1 MLATWVLSYNEK
13 KFAWKTN
20 QWKIER
26 WLLCLKPHIQSWEGS
41 KKNDNKPIYRKQ
53 RHHETS
59 QLDNE
64 IFEERPQALKDN
76 SFYSKRNNF

>member
-1 MLATWVLSYNEK
+1 MKDKSMKNRKVIIVPKATYPELRRK
-13 KFAWKTN
+13 
-20 QWKIER
+20 Q
-26 WLLCLKPHIQSWEGS
+26 
-41 KKNDNKPIYRKQ
+41 KNDNKPIYRKQ